1 MLFFAVAAVA
11 TVRAELW
18 WQTLPDIALPVT
30 SQEHGYVLGP
40 WNQDGSRIL
49 SGADEIY
56 NHSIQVVADRTEIT
70 SIKSDLVSDPK
81 FDWSYKPTGI
91 QQHFENGSFFF
102 SFFSTYYGTDTLF
115 GIGLDFDADVIDELG
130 QEFRMAL
137 YYKNY
142 TLERRDLTYADS
154 NGQLQLLPIECMHTI
169 PVPNDEHEEKLIEV
183 NTWTNLDLNF
193 AGIGKAVF
201 YFTNTGMIIAFNEE
215 RSVLAY
221 INNDNPNVVEVR
233 GMTALPVPFEDVT
246 YTFPFYVEHEEHHF
260 VFVFFLRQSRQL
272 CAITKNQILIYEPQP
287 NNTDAYDYDD
297 ETNIEK
303 RHSLNYTTN
312 RFELIKCSVGLQKS
326 TLACT
331 AISYSANDVTSTRT
345 KPNCVLIYTIL
356 ADQPITLTAVYRGQ
370 AGSFFNQN
378 NSNWFHP
385 QTPHVAITQ
394 FGYESFDD
402 VSVFSNATNSFVAA
416 TYFTKVEN
424 VTLTRIALLY
434 SEPATPTNAPTKS
447 PTEAPTEA
455 PTDAPTKLPTDAPT
469 DASTTAPTFGPELPP
484 STKSSSSDTTLI
496 IAITVPVVVVVFV
509 AAVWAVKSGAFTAK
523 NSRESYALFY

>member
-1 MLFFAVAAVA
+1 
-11 TVRAELW
+11 
-18 WQTLPDIALPVT
+18 
-30 SQEHGYVLGP
+30 
-40 WNQDGSRIL
+40 
-49 SGADEIY
+49 
-56 NHSIQVVADRTEIT
+56 
-70 SIKSDLVSDPK
+70 
-81 FDWSYKPTGI
+81 
-91 QQHFENGSFFF
+91 
-102 SFFSTYYGTDTLF
+102 
-115 GIGLDFDADVIDELG
+115 
-130 QEFRMAL
+130 
-137 YYKNY
+137 
-142 TLERRDLTYADS
+142 
-154 NGQLQLLPIECMHTI
+154 
-169 PVPNDEHEEKLIEV
+169 
-183 NTWTNLDLNF
+183 
-193 AGIGKAVF
+193 
-201 YFTNTGMIIAFNEE
+201 
-215 RSVLAY
+215 
-221 INNDNPNVVEVR
+221 VVEVR
-233 GMTALPVPFEDVT
+233 GITALPVPFEDVT

-272 CAITKNQILIYEPQP
+272 CAITKDQILIYEEL
-287 NNTDAYDYDD
+287 NEDGD
-297 ETNIEK
+297 TNIEK

-370 AGSFFNQN
+370 AQSFFNQT
-378 NSNWFHP
+378 NSNLFHP
-385 QTPHVAITQ
+385 QTPHVAMTQ